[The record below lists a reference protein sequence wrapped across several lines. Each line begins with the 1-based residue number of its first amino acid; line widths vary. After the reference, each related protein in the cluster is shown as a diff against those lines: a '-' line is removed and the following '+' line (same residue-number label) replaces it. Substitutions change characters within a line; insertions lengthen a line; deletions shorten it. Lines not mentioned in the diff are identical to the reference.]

1 MWSSES
7 GAGRRRLLGLVVAL
21 TAVAGCGLRPLHG
34 GAQGEAL
41 DGRLAAIEVR
51 APNDRV
57 GYVVRRELLDAL
69 NPRGLAVPGEYDLV
83 VRLQRSLS
91 PLIIQL
97 NDDTTRF
104 DLVLAAF
111 YELRRKSDGKV
122 VYRSAARRAASYNQR
137 QSPFAT
143 RISQRNAEDRA
154 ARELALFIR
163 TQLALHLDGAP
174 A

>member
-1 MWSSES
+1 MWSSEAS
-7 GAGRRRLLGLVVAL
+7 PARRRLLGLLPVLA
-21 TAVAGCGLRPLHG
+21 AVAGCGLRPLHG
-34 GAQGEAL
+34 GPEGAAL

-51 APNDRV
+51 APNDRL

-83 VRLQRSLS
+83 VRLQRSIS
-91 PLIIQL
+91 SLIIQL

-111 YELRRKSDGKV
+111 YELRRKSDGRV

-163 TQLALHLDGAP
+163 TQLALHLDGAQ